1 VNDRLLTACEIAERL
16 SVPETWVRAET
27 RADRMPHVR
36 LGRYR
41 RYDWPAVVAW
51 LETQQAGQWRKH
63 KPQGPG
69 AGGEVSPTPTANPA
83 HGVVSV
89 LSPTP
94 SRGGQHG

>member
-1 VNDRLLTACEIAERL
+1 MTDRLLDAKEVAERL
-16 SVPETWVRAET
+16 NVPETWVRAET
-27 RADRMPHVR
+27 RAGRIPHFP
-36 LGRYR
+36 LGKYR
-41 RYDWPAVVAW
+41 RYDWPEVVAW

-63 KPQGPG
+63 KPQRPG

-83 HGVVSV
+83 QGVVSV